1 MLIILVVNSIAAI
14 INDRLIIIN
23 IDIDVTNI
31 INGNITVESGAS
43 VSQMLNIL
51 KADEL
56 AVGRARD
63 NRLTDVFEFNIYYDK
78 TAKMKGQ
85 PLNHKATYCV
95 NEYTN
100 SIKHSKVSKDVIHGD
115 VAFEIKESQS

>member
-1 MLIILVVNSIAAI
+1 MSYKVIVWKANG
-14 INDRLIIIN
+14 
-23 IDIDVTNI
+23 DIERHPF
-31 INGNITVESGAS
+31 ESGAS
-43 VSQMLNIL
+43 ISQILNIL